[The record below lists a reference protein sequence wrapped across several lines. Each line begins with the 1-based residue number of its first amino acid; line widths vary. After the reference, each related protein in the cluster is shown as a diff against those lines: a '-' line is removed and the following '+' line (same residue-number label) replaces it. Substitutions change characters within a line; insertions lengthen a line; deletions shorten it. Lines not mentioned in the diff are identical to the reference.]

1 MNRKPSSSFVRNL
14 FTLLASLWVAVSA
27 AQGQSTWRSSLYPE
41 NWQPPSASASFATAK
56 LIQDFSYAG
65 YRRGEEFIPTV
76 AGPVF
81 NVTNYGADPTGATD
95 STVAIQSSI
104 NAAAAA
110 GGGVVL
116 LPAGEF
122 RISPQGSSNHCLRV
136 SSSNI
141 VLRGAG
147 TTQTFLLNT
156 SRTMNGKAVIQVSPS
171 STSTG
176 TPQNITANLPG
187 PTRRIPVANAGAFS
201 RGNIVRIQWTFTSDW
216 VTENNQTTWWGTSQP
231 SSAIYFRE
239 VMATDPAAGWIEV
252 DVPTRYWIKTR
263 DNPTV
268 RTVSGLLRNV
278 AIESLSIGNVQ
289 HTGSGWGEEDYTD
302 STKAAYDTHASWL
315 IRFQNVRD
323 SWIRSVHSYQV
334 DTNTSTC
341 HLLSNGIL
349 LGSCLRITLQN
360 CQMRRPQY
368 GGGGGNGYMYR
379 LQNSNECL
387 LKNCVADFSRHGFVI
402 SHAGTSGNVFHQCED
417 RETGRAIGSS
427 STGYTTSGSGSDNHM
442 HFSHSN
448 LWDQCHAHNSFY
460 TAHHRRLIGGTTP
473 HGVTSAHAVFWNTS
487 GSGTRYASSSNPI
500 VRSEQLNYGYIIG
513 TRATSGTAYFTSNP
527 TGGNTAPADHVEGV
541 NTGATLQPQSLFLD
555 QVSRRLRPTVTFA
568 SNGGSTTAPASI
580 EVIFGETY
588 GTLPVTS
595 RPGFIFTGWFT
606 APTGGTPVTAAT
618 TVANSADHTLH
629 ARWNALPSVNAGPD
643 QSLVLDQSLPWSP
656 AMVATAAWFDAAD
669 PTTLTPATGAVSLW
683 QDKSANQNHASQSTA
698 SRRPSTGTHTIGGL
712 NAIAFDPFN
721 DQHLA
726 AAHHSSLNLDTTGG
740 ANLFAV
746 LHHSGYV
753 NRGSGLNSIVSK
765 GPLLVAGAA
774 YGIRLNTDNKLPFKA
789 GDEWTCTPPD
799 NLTSRDLLYSGTRD
813 DSTGTAATFING
825 LHRATATS
833 TAISSN
839 NSSPLIL
846 GGESAITRCAAV
858 RIGELLILPG
868 AIAPEHRQK
877 IEGYLAH
884 KWSLQE
890 SLPAGHRHQSS
901 PPLTP
906 AATITLQGTASDP
919 ESDPL
924 TTTWSTVSG
933 PAPVV
938 FSSTSTST
946 TTATFTLAGTYLLRL
961 TASDPSGSRS
971 DEVLITVEDFVPPDP
986 FDQWA
991 GATDSSFMQD
1001 SNTDGL
1007 PDGLAWLLGAES
1019 PQTSAATVLP
1029 IPRQENDAL
1038 SVTFDYLVPASRG
1051 STSLRLQHSPDL
1063 AAGSWTGVEVP
1074 DASGTVDGV
1083 VFLITP
1089 LPGGNLNQVQALVP
1103 AGPAGR
1109 VFVRLA
1115 ATAPSS

>member
-1 MNRKPSSSFVRNL
+1 MNQKPCSSPFRNL
-14 FTLLASLWVAVSA
+14 LPILAFLWLAISAVH
-27 AQGQSTWRSSLYPE
+27 GQSTWRSTLYPA
-41 NWQPPSASASFATAK
+41 NWQPPSESASFATAK

-65 YRRGEEFIPTV
+65 YRRGEEFIPTIT
-76 AGPVF
+76 GPIF
-81 NVTNYGADPTGATD
+81 NVTNYGADPTGTTD
-95 STVAIQSSI
+95 STLAIQSAI

-110 GGGVVL
+110 GGGVVF

-122 RISPQGSSNHCLRV
+122 RVSPQGNQCLRI

-147 TTQTFLLNT
+147 TAQTFLLNT

-187 PTRRIPVANAGAFS
+187 PTRRIPVENAGNFS
-201 RGNIVRIQWTFTSDW
+201 RGNIVRIQWNFTSDW
-216 VTENNQTTWWGTSQP
+216 VTENKQQTWWGTSQP

-302 STKAAYDTHASWL
+302 ATKAAYDAHASWL
-315 IRFQNVRD
+315 IRFQNMRD

-334 DTNTSTC
+334 DTNTRTC

-349 LGSCLRITLQN
+349 LGSCLRITVQN

-387 LKNCVADFSRHGFVI
+387 LQNCVADFSRHGFVI

-460 TAHHRRLIGGTTP
+460 TAHHRMLFGGSTP
-473 HGVTSAHAVFWNTS
+473 HGVTSAHAVYWNTS
-487 GSGTRYASSSNPI
+487 GSGTRYDDSGNPI
-500 VRSEQLNYGYIIG
+500 VRSEQLNQGYIIG
-513 TRATSGTAYFTSNP
+513 TRATSGTAYFASNP
-527 TGGNTAPADHVEGV
+527 TGGSTSPADHLEGI
-541 NTGATLQPQSLFLD
+541 NTAATLQPQSLFLD
-555 QVSRRLRPTVTFA
+555 QVSRRLRPTITFA
-568 SNGGSTTAPASI
+568 SNGGSTAVPASI
-580 EVIFGETY
+580 QLIFGEPY
-588 GTLPVTS
+588 GTLPATS

-606 APTGGTPVTAAT
+606 ELSGGTLVTAAT

-629 ARWNALPSVNAGPD
+629 ARWNALPSVDAGPD
-643 QSLVLDQSLPWSP
+643 RALVLHQSLPWSP

-669 PTTLTPATGAVSLW
+669 PATITASAGAVSLW
-683 QDKSANQNHASQSTA
+683 QDKSGKQNHASQSTA
-698 SRRPSTGTHTIGGL
+698 SRRPSTGTRTIGGL
-712 NAIAFDPFN
+712 NAIAFDPFK

-726 AAHHSSLNLDTTGG
+726 AAHHASLNLDASGG

-746 LHHSGYV
+746 FNTTGYV
-753 NRGSGLNSIVSK
+753 SRNSGLNSIVSK
-765 GPLLVAGAA
+765 GPLLVAGAS
-774 YGIRLNTDNKLPFKA
+774 YGIRLNVDNRLPFKA
-789 GDEWTCTPPD
+789 GEDFICTPPEVI
-799 NLTSRDLLYSGTRD
+799 TSQDLIYSGTRD
-813 DSTGTAATFING
+813 DGTSTAYING
-825 LHRATATS
+825 LQRATAT
-833 TAISSN
+833 TAALSSN
-839 NSSPLIL
+839 NSSALVL
-846 GGESAITRCAAV
+846 GGETTTSRCADVRLGEFIIVSAAV
-858 RIGELLILPG
+858 TGDL
-868 AIAPEHRQK
+868 RQR

-884 KWSLQE
+884 KWALAG
-890 SLPAGHRHQSS
+890 SLPADHRHKAS

-906 AATITLQGTASDP
+906 AATTTLGGTASDP

-924 TTTWSTVSG
+924 TTTWSMVSG
-933 PAPVV
+933 PAPVA
-938 FSSTSTST
+938 FTDGSAG
-946 TTATFTLAGTYLLRL
+946 TTATFTLAGTYILRL
-961 TASDPSGSRS
+961 TAADDSGSRS
-971 DEVLITVEDFVPPDP
+971 DDIVITVDDFVPPNP

-991 GATDSSFMQD
+991 GAPESSFMQD
-1001 SNTDGL
+1001 SNADGL
-1007 PDGLAWLLGAES
+1007 PDGLAWLLGAVS
-1019 PQTSAATVLP
+1019 PETSAATLLP
-1029 IPRQENDAL
+1029 IPLQENDAL
-1038 SVTFDYLVPASRG
+1038 SITFNYLIPANRG
-1051 STSLRLQHSPDL
+1051 SASLRLQHSPDL
-1063 AAGSWTGVEVP
+1063 APGSWTDITVP
-1074 DASGTVDGV
+1074 DASGTIDGV
-1083 VFLITP
+1083 KFFLTP
-1089 LPGGNLNQVQALVP
+1089 LPGGNLNQIKAVVP

-1109 VFVRLA
+1109 IFVRLA
-1115 ATAPSS
+1115 ATVPGS